1 MLFVAVHLLFLQ
13 HVPSPLPSPSSA
25 TTLSPPPRPVPPS
38 PRTRFC
44 AHRLANSMSCGR
56 ASFHR
61 LFEDDYD
68 EIVWVEIEDE
78 IGSGLG
84 LKGSISCSG

>member
-13 HVPSPLPSPSSA
+13 HV
-25 TTLSPPPRPVPPS
+25 
-38 PRTRFC
+38 RTRFC